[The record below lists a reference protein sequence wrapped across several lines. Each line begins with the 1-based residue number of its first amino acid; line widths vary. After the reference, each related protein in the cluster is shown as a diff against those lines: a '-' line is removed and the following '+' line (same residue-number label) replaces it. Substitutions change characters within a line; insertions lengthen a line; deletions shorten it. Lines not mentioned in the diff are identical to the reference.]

1 MAIEYQPNERTRLF
15 DELTD
20 DTCVSDEEEPLSPA
34 SSSATLCLKTSK
46 LTPFPWRAVSVILVL
61 NAVQPLTFELVFP
74 FINQMVLDVGVVDDP
89 ERVGYYSG
97 IIESLFAVMS
107 FVFVIPCS
115 YISDCYGR
123 KPIVLVSIAI
133 LALSSS
139 LFGFSKS
146 FWFMIIT
153 RASGGITAA
162 SWSTM
167 KVMLGELTDK
177 SNQAKAFA
185 AFGDKAAYKVGQIL
199 GQPIGGLLAH
209 PDRNFSLFDNN
220 FWRTYPYAFPCLF
233 SASFALL
240 AVIAGCFTL
249 NETNPRI
256 LKRNEKHRYYG
267 TTSSDDTESLS
278 KGAKSKASWS
288 SILTPYVASIFTS
301 LFLMTIASEALF
313 VLYPLFAFTP
323 VEFGGLGCS
332 AAEIGAHMAVRSFV
346 VILLMLLF
354 APMQSRFG
362 TLRTYKMT
370 MLVWPLGYLF
380 FPFLNLLKRW
390 NASTIVIDS
399 VLLVFF
405 VVWGV
410 ANCSWPASSV
420 LINDAAPSADSLAAI
435 NGISQMVMLLPQA
448 IVPAAVASLFAWS
461 ISSNILGG
469 NLIWIVLIIIGKYHS
484 DCDGSCSLIIAP
496 VSISS
501 LQCLTLKEPTHD
513 WREDYKSQLVEP
525 DS

>member
-1 MAIEYQPNERTRLF
+1 MVVEDQPDERTRLF

-20 DTCVSDEEEPLSPA
+20 DTYISDEEEPFSPA

-97 IIESLFAVMS
+97 VIESLFAVMS

-123 KPIVLVSIAI
+123 KPIVLASIAV

-146 FWFMIIT
+146 FWFMIVT

-209 PDRNFSLFDNN
+209 PDRNFSLFDND

-233 SASFALL
+233 SASVALL
-240 AVIAGCFTL
+240 AVLAGCFAL
-249 NETNPRI
+249 NETNPRV

-267 TTSSDDTESLS
+267 TTSSDDTESLL
-278 KGAKSKASWS
+278 KGEKSRASWS

-323 VEFGGLGCS
+323 IEFGGLGCS

-380 FPFLNLLKRW
+380 FPLLNLLKRW
-390 NASTIVIDS
+390 NTSTIVVDL

-405 VVWGV
+405 VVWGL

-448 IVPAAVASLFAWS
+448 VIPAAVASLFAWS

-469 NLIWIVLIIIGKYHS
+469 NLIWIVLIVI
-484 DCDGSCSLIIAP
+484 

-501 LQCLTLKEPTHD
+501 LQCLTLQEPTHD
-513 WREDYKSQLVEP
+513 WREDYKNQLAEP
-525 DS
+525 VS